1 MSDQQLICWSIGER
15 KIIIKRLASEWNTW
29 NIESIQES
37 TSKLVC
43 ETDKLL
49 NLPNH
54 EFMGRHLQKPTNG
67 KIKVLPA
74 LADRAI
80 VAKPIV
86 PLRLLSGQN
95 VRIYVSTP
103 LWFRASTEPYPAD
116 LLDIPFWR
124 PSDSWFGASTREGE
138 FCYAK
143 YTDARLRL
151 ELLEQ
156 RPQRAITPVFI
167 HNKQKEAIIIERL
180 CVPVPLLNLYQDN
193 NHNLWT
199 NTLNVTRKED
209 SDMVDLLLEKEPP
222 PEVKNASPVS
232 LPRIISDR
240 NTLIRTI
247 SNLFG

>member
-1 MSDQQLICWSIGER
+1 MSDQQLICWSIGDR

-29 NIESIQES
+29 NIESAQEN
-37 TSKLVC
+37 THKLVC
-43 ETDKLL
+43 KTNSLQEVPD
-49 NLPNH
+49 H
-54 EFMGRHLQKPTNG
+54 EFMGRHLQTPTSS

-74 LADRAI
+74 LADRPI
-80 VAKPIV
+80 VARPIV
-86 PLRLLSGQN
+86 PLTLLSGQN

-103 LWFRASTEPYPAD
+103 LWFRANTEPYTAN

-124 PSDSWFGASTREGE
+124 PSDSWFGASTMEGE
-138 FCYAK
+138 LCYAK

-167 HNKQKEAIIIERL
+167 HNEQKEAIIIERL
-180 CVPVPLLNLYQDN
+180 SVPVPLLNLYQDN

-199 NTLNVTRKED
+199 NTLNVTRKEG
-209 SDMVDLLLEKEPP
+209 SGMVELLLEKEPP
-222 PEVKNASPVS
+222 PEIKNASLVS

-240 NTLIRTI
+240 NTLIKTI